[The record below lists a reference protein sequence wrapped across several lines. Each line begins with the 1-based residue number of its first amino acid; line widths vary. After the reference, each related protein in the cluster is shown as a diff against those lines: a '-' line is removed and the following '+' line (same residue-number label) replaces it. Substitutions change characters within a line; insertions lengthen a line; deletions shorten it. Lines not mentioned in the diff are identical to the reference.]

1 MAQKRAQCQYNAIMI
16 FVIDKIE
23 MCVCKRLFDF
33 NTSGDERGSS
43 TTTTFPKKIWLS
55 ICPRVLNFDV
65 DKLLVNEYE
74 RTKAIV
80 TLC

>member
-43 TTTTFPKKIWLS
+43 TTTTFPKKFGS
-55 ICPRVLNFDV
+55 QFVQGC
-65 DKLLVNEYE
+65 
-74 RTKAIV
+74 
-80 TLC
+80 